1 METLK
6 KTSLLFMFFIINY
19 STAQTDNSSVKEREA
34 FLMGMFNHYSG
45 DIYIPDHPILKN
57 RLTFFLNEKEKML
70 KIFKDS
76 ISVYAKDSDFKYT
89 FKEQNFLELYNLS
102 RYNPFEKYYKKI
114 QTNNLYSDSIDDKE
128 YKIYALS
135 LQKKAFRGKK
145 TKLLFLAGA
154 FLNNGEFIS
163 EKEFSYRGKPLYI
176 DFIISIL
183 EDMKFQITEIEF
195 PAQDN
200 LGGLKKVHFYP
211 SSELR
216 EVVLK
221 YNTLKY

>member
-19 STAQTDNSSVKEREA
+19 STAQSENASAKEREA

-45 DIYIPDHPILKN
+45 DIYIPDHPLLKN

-102 RYNPFEKYYKKI
+102 SYNPFEK
-114 QTNNLYSDSIDDKE
+114 
-128 YKIYALS
+128 
-135 LQKKAFRGKK
+135 
-145 TKLLFLAGA
+145 
-154 FLNNGEFIS
+154 
-163 EKEFSYRGKPLYI
+163 
-176 DFIISIL
+176 
-183 EDMKFQITEIEF
+183 
-195 PAQDN
+195 
-200 LGGLKKVHFYP
+200 
-211 SSELR
+211 
-216 EVVLK
+216 
-221 YNTLKY
+221 